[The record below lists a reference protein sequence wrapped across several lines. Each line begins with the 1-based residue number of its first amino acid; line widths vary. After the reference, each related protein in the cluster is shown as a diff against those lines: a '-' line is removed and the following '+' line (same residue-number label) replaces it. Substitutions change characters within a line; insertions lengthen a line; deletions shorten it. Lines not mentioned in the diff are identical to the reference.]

1 MNNENNK
8 NQSHRI
14 IGTKNGAVNRRHST
28 ETRNSNINR
37 RPSTTT
43 RNSNVNRRP
52 STAAKSSNVN
62 RRPSSSR
69 GKTHLVMHFFLTLF
83 TCLLLI
89 LFLFFG
95 STTIVCLGPS
105 TAARDLFVS
114 TVMETS
120 AAKFLAHIYFSDE
133 KIAEILSANTA
144 KISNVITDVNT
155 VSLPT
160 ADTDEETL
168 ADITVEDVKGGTFMG
183 KMMIVNDPSRLYVAT
198 VPNFNAG
205 SSGMLLTDMVSS
217 NGAEAGING
226 GAFED
231 ENGVGKGG
239 MPLGIVIQNGAIT
252 CDTTPGSASTVMGF
266 DASHTLMVGNMSAAQ
281 AVSSGIQEGVSF
293 GPALVINGERV
304 PITGS
309 GGGLNPRTAIGQ
321 RSDGAVLLLVIDGR
335 QAQSLGA
342 SYKDLADVM
351 LEYGAVNAG
360 NLDGGSSSMMIWNG
374 EILNN
379 RSNLIGPRKIPTAFL
394 VRPIS

>member
-1 MNNENNK
+1 MKQTHKRYTHHKHKDDIRNA
-8 NQSHRI
+8 QRRRMPRH
-14 IGTKNGAVNRRHST
+14 AARRHH
-28 ETRNSNINR
+28 
-37 RPSTTT
+37 
-43 RNSNVNRRP
+43 
-52 STAAKSSNVN
+52 
-62 RRPSSSR
+62 SR
-69 GKTHLVMHFFLTLF
+69 GTHPILHVLITFFTI
-83 TCLLLI
+83 LLLI

-105 TAARDLFVS
+105 PAARDLFVS

-120 AAKFLAHIYFSDE
+120 AAKFLARLYFSE
-133 KIAEILSANTA
+133 TEIEEILKSNTA
-144 KISNVITDVNT
+144 RISNVITDVST
-155 VSLPT
+155 VSLP
-160 ADTDEETL
+160 DGIEDEETL
-168 ADITVEDVKGGTFMG
+168 ADITVEDVKGATFMG

-198 VPNFNAG
+198 VPNFNESA
-205 SSGMLLTDMVSS
+205 SGMLLTDMVSS

-231 ENGVGKGG
+231 VNGVGKGG
-239 MPLGIVIQNGAIT
+239 MPLGIVIQNGVIT
-252 CDTTPGSASTVMGF
+252 CDTTPGIASIVMGF
-266 DASHTLMVGNMSAAQ
+266 DSSHTLLVGNMTAAQ
-281 AVSSGIQEGVSF
+281 AVNSGIQEGVSF

-321 RSDGAVLLLVIDGR
+321 RQDGAVLLLVIDGR

-351 LEYGAVNAG
+351 IAYGAVNAG

-374 EILNN
+374 EVLNN

-394 VRPIS
+394 VRPVS

>member
-1 MNNENNK
+1 MK
-8 NQSHRI
+8 QRPGRRSHEAL
-14 IGTKNGAVNRRHST
+14 KRRRPT
-28 ETRNSNINR
+28 NSNSYRQTKHIKQR
-37 RPSTTT
+37 RRT
-43 RNSNVNRRP
+43 RHTVP
-52 STAAKSSNVN
+52 HILLT
-62 RRPSSSR
+62 
-69 GKTHLVMHFFLTLF
+69 FLI
-83 TCLLLI
+83 CLLLL

-120 AAKFLAHIYFSDE
+120 AAKFLAKIYFSKE
-133 KIAEILSANTA
+133 EIAAILDANTA
-144 KISNVITDVNT
+144 RISNVITDVSA
-155 VSLPT
+155 VSVPT
-160 ADTDEETL
+160 EADDTSSSD
-168 ADITVEDVKGGTFMG
+168 DITVEDVKGGTFVG
-183 KMMIVNDPSRLYVAT
+183 KMMIVKDPSRLYVAT
-198 VPNFNAG
+198 VPDFNPG

-217 NGAEAGING
+217 NGAQAGING

-231 ENGVGKGG
+231 VNGVGKGG
-239 MPLGIVIQNGAIT
+239 MPLGIVIQNGQVT
-252 CDTTPGSASTVMGF
+252 CDTTPGESSVVMGF
-266 DASHTLMVGNMSAAQ
+266 NASHTLIVGNMSSAQ
-281 AVSSGIQEGVSF
+281 AINAGIQEGVSF

-321 RSDGAVLLLVIDGR
+321 RQDGSVLLLVIDGR

-351 LEYGAVNAG
+351 MEYGAVNAG
-360 NLDGGSSSMMIWNG
+360 NLDGGSSSMMILDN

-394 VRPIS
+394 VRPVS